1 MIQIAVLGSTG
12 SIGRQTL
19 DVVRSHRDLFE
30 IEVLTAGQNWQ
41 QLAADAREFN
51 VDTVIIANESHY
63 ADLKAAL
70 ANTNVK
76 VWAGSAAIE
85 QIVSRSSLGIVVMGI
100 VGFAALAPTV
110 AALKAGKRLA
120 LANKESLVAGGEL
133 LMKLSKDHSAPIIP
147 VDSEHS
153 AIFQCLVGE
162 ASPARRIL
170 LTASGGSLRQ
180 VALEDLASVT
190 VDQVLAHPTW
200 AMGRRIT
207 VDSATMLNKGF
218 EVIEAARLFSLKAS
232 QIQVVIH
239 PESIIHSMVEFD
251 DSAIKAQMSVP
262 DMRGPIQ
269 YALTFPHRTNI
280 GGAKFFDPFAIGSLS
295 FIEPDME
302 RYPCLRLAYDCLNL
316 GGVMPCAL
324 NAAGEVAVEA
334 FLNKRISYTD
344 IFVTIDR
351 AMQQI
356 VNQPIQAIET
366 LYSVD
371 DAVRRVTSKLIS

>member
-76 VWAGSAAIE
+76 VWAGAAAIE

-356 VNQPIQAIET
+356 VNQPIQTIET

>member
-1 MIQIAVLGSTG
+1 
-12 SIGRQTL
+12 
-19 DVVRSHRDLFE
+19 
-30 IEVLTAGQNWQ
+30 
-41 QLAADAREFN
+41 
-51 VDTVIIANESHY
+51 
-63 ADLKAAL
+63 
-70 ANTNVK
+70 
-76 VWAGSAAIE
+76 
-85 QIVSRSSLGIVVMGI
+85 SLGIVVMGI

-133 LMKLSKDHSAPIIP
+133 LMKLSQENSAPIIP

-180 VALEDLASVT
+180 MPMADLCNVSP
-190 VDQVLAHPTW
+190 QRVLAHPTW
-200 AMGRRIT
+200 VMGPRIT

-356 VNQPIQAIET
+356 VNQPIQTIET

>member
-280 GGAKFFDPFAIGSLS
+280 GGAKFFDPFAIGNLS

-356 VNQPIQAIET
+356 VNQPIQTIET

>member
-356 VNQPIQAIET
+356 VNQPIQTIET

>member
-1 MIQIAVLGSTG
+1 MIKIAVLGATG

-19 DVVRSHRDLFE
+19 DVVRAHPDLFQ
-30 IEVLTAGQNWQ
+30 IEVLSADTSWQ

-51 VDTVIIANESHY
+51 VDSAIIANEEHY
-63 ADLKAAL
+63 TAL
-70 ANTNVK
+70 CDALRGTTIK
-76 VWAGSAAIE
+76 VWAGAQAVE
-85 QIVSRSSLGIVVMGI
+85 QIVSVSSIDVVVMGI

-133 LMKLSKDHSAPIIP
+133 LMKLSQENSAPIIP

-180 VALEDLASVT
+180 MPMADLCNVSP
-190 VDQVLAHPTW
+190 QRVLAHPTW
-200 AMGRRIT
+200 VMGPRIT

-218 EVIEAARLFSLKAS
+218 EVIEAARLFKLRAD

-239 PESIIHSMVEFD
+239 PQSVIHSMVEFE
-251 DSAIKAQMSVP
+251 DSSLKAQMSMP

-269 YALTFPHRTNI
+269 YALTFPRRVPI
-280 GGAKFFDPFAIGSLS
+280 VGARPFDPFAVGQLT
-295 FIEPDME
+295 FLEPEAE
-302 RYPCLRLAYDCLNL
+302 RYPCLGLAYNCLRA

-324 NAAGEVAVEA
+324 NAAGEVAVAA
-334 FLNKRISYTD
+334 FLDGRIKYPD
-344 IFVTIDR
+344 IFSTIDR
-351 AMQQI
+351 ALQK
-356 VNQPIQAIET
+356 VENRTIESLDT

-371 DAVRRVTSKLIS
+371 RVVRILTSKLIR

>member
-356 VNQPIQAIET
+356 INQPIQTIET